1 MVNLI
6 IVEDEPIMN
15 KFIVNSID
23 FQSLGINLAG
33 SFFSVDDAFDFLQS
47 NPVDLVV
54 TDIKMPKIDGI
65 TFIDTALKL
74 YPELKFIVLSNFDD
88 YSLVKKAFKLGIYD
102 YILKIDFEP
111 ETFSSLL
118 KRIVADIC
126 ESKKS
131 KSAADRLSLKKQF
144 WNGKLGAKGRVGVI
158 KILNYNDIVTKD
170 WAMDRE
176 ILNYGICNFIDEI
189 ILEYSNINYFQNN
202 YDEFIFIIN
211 TDEPQNL
218 VGFCEDFF
226 SKIIEFLKDYSKLD
240 VVGGIYDFDA
250 DIAYT
255 EQYSL
260 ASGVTNYHFL
270 FENLSFFTY
279 SRFLNYNEEFDFDKY
294 VTDFKDAFD
303 KFDYEKCCKLLRE
316 IQAIKVNRTSLNQ
329 LLMFYKMLLSMALNR
344 FNKENEIPHFNKAA
358 EFHNYLI
365 DTMSDTDNSSPQNN
379 GSILEVIN
387 YIDKNYHKPLTLS
400 SLSEEFQFEYVEL
413 SRKLKQ
419 AIGMSF
425 KKYITSIRMQEA
437 INLIKTT
444 DFKITEIAE
453 MVGYLNYEHFSR
465 SFKSFFNKWPN
476 EIRKGNK

>member
-6 IVEDEPIMN
+6 IIEDEPIMN

-23 FQSLGINLAG
+23 YQSLGINLAE
-33 SFFSVDDAFDFLQS
+33 SFFSADDAFVFLEN

-88 YSLVKKAFKLGIYD
+88 YSFVKKAFKLGIYD

-118 KRIVADIC
+118 KKIVTDIW
-126 ESKKS
+126 ENKKN
-131 KSAADRLSLKKQF
+131 KSDADRLSLKKQF
-144 WNGKLGAKGRVGVI
+144 WNGKLAAKNRVGVT
-158 KILNYNDIVTKD
+158 KILNHNDIVTKD
-170 WAMDRE
+170 WEMNRE
-176 ILNYGICNFIDEI
+176 ILNYGVCNFIDEI
-189 ILEYSNINYFQNN
+189 ISEYDNINYFQNN

-211 TDEPQNL
+211 PKKTSEL
-218 VGFCEDFF
+218 ISLCETLFN
-226 SKIIEFLKDYSKLD
+226 KIIIFLKDYSNLD
-240 VVGGIYDFDA
+240 VVCGIYDLDT
-250 DIAYT
+250 DISYT

-260 ASGVTNYHFL
+260 ASDIINYHFL
-270 FENLSFFTY
+270 FDDLSFFTY
-279 SRFLNYNEEFDFDKY
+279 SKCMNYNDEFDFDKC
-294 VTDFKDAFD
+294 VTNFKDAFD
-303 KFDYEKCCKLLRE
+303 KFDYEKCCRLLTE
-316 IQAIKVNRTSLNQ
+316 IQALRVNRTSINQ
-329 LLMFYKMLLSMALNR
+329 LLMFYKMILSMTVNR
-344 FNKENEIPHFNKAA
+344 FNADKEIPSFNKASGY
-358 EFHNYLI
+358 HNYLVN
-365 DTMSDTDNSSPQNN
+365 TLSATDNSSSQNST
-379 GSILEVIN
+379 SILEVIN
-387 YIDKNYHKPLTLS
+387 YIDKNYHKQLTLS
-400 SLSEEFQFEYVEL
+400 SLSEEFQFEYAEL

-425 KKYITSIRMQEA
+425 KKHITSIRMQEA

-465 SFKSFFNKWPN
+465 SFKSFFDKWPN
-476 EIRKGNK
+476 EIRKGK

>member
-23 FQSLGINLAG
+23 YQSLGINLAG
-33 SFFSVDDAFDFLQS
+33 SFFSVDDAFDFLQN

-126 ESKKS
+126 ENKKS
-131 KSAADRLSLKKQF
+131 KSAAERLSLKKQF
-144 WNGKLGAKGRVGVI
+144 WNGKLGVRDRVGVI
-158 KILNYNDIVTKD
+158 KITNYNDIVTRE
-170 WAMDRE
+170 WEMDRE
-176 ILNYGICNFIDEI
+176 ILNYGVCNFVDEI
-189 ILEYSNINYFQNN
+189 ISEYDNIDYFQNN

-211 TDEPQNL
+211 SEKTSSLINI
-218 VGFCEDFF
+218 CETFF
-226 SKIIEFLKDYSKLD
+226 DKIINFLKEYSKLD
-240 VVGGIYDFDA
+240 AVGGIYDLNV
-250 DIAYT
+250 DIAYA

-260 ASGVTNYHFL
+260 ASDIINYHFL
-270 FENLSFFTY
+270 FDDLSFFTY
-279 SRFLNYNEEFDFDKY
+279 SKYMNYNDEFDFDKC
-294 VTDFKDAFD
+294 VTNFKDSFD
-303 KFDYEKCCKLLRE
+303 KFDYEKCCRLLTE
-316 IQAIKVNRTSLNQ
+316 IQALKVNRTSLNQ
-329 LLMFYKMLLSMALNR
+329 LLMFYKMILSMTVNR
-344 FNKENEIPHFNKAA
+344 FNTDKEIPSFNKASGY
-358 EFHNYLI
+358 HNYLI
-365 DTMSDTDNSSPQNN
+365 NALSATDDSSPQNN
-379 GSILEVIN
+379 ASILEVIN
-387 YIDKNYHKPLTLS
+387 YIDKNYHKPLTLL
-400 SLSEEFQFEYVEL
+400 SLSEEFQFEYAEL
-413 SRKLKQ
+413 SRKLKY

-476 EIRKGNK
+476 EIRKGK